1 MQKSDAFPSSRHLP
15 HYLSFMTS
23 PLLSPYYLLHY
34 LPHFLPTTSHS
45 PPYLPFS
52 PLPPILPTTSLTSS
66 PLPPSLPPIL
76 PFSLVMNNS
85 LVCLSQ
91 MGYGPT
97 AAGTIRVNYE
107 KYLYPY
113 EIFLAK
119 NGKMDVRVC
128 VCVCVCVCMGNYG

>member
-1 MQKSDAFPSSRHLP
+1 MNLSMQKIDAFPSSRHLP
-15 HYLSFMTS
+15 HYLLFMTS

-34 LPHFLPTTSHS
+34 LPHFLPFF
-45 PPYLPFS
+45 P
-52 PLPPILPTTSLTSS
+52 
-66 PLPPSLPPIL
+66 LPPIL

-113 EIFLAK
+113 EIFLTK

-128 VCVCVCVCMGNYG
+128 VCVCVCVCVHGGLRLKESGELEQALQ